1 MTLARVEAA
10 LPKKPDEAL
19 ELMLELWRKTFDP
32 ELGKL
37 IERLGAQLA
46 KPIEGLSTKKR
57 ERAESLAKLAAKTP
71 PAQRSAVLD
80 AFEIFAREATG
91 ALVWPSVEAWAEVKP
106 DPRVARMG
114 LRVLTTSTHQLTAK
128 LWRRLTN
135 CVEQHADLGVVEE
148 ARAYE
153 TLLTTKGGGW
163 GFSPERF
170 SNVLKKL
177 TAKRKCSE
185 PSDAAAIARLSKAI
199 GSAPSAPKKPSA
211 VDDSAMI
218 EAIVAAPND
227 DTPRLVYADWLTE
240 HQDPRGEFITLQ
252 IQRAAGGATKAS
264 RAREEA
270 ILADHRRSFLG
281 PLAKCVEMSGL
292 RFDRGFLARAK
303 FNAIIPVHP
312 LLRLIERA
320 DFGVCTV
327 TRGAKFDSLRALT
340 FVSNTLEHDEKLLK
354 GLLLTELSI
363 HTSAEVQATLDM
375 IAAIPSLSGLKHL
388 ALTGYRGQLS
398 GVSLAKLPATLESL
412 EISRSYVEATF
423 KRTPAGWD
431 IVVNFRTYTVGP
443 QTIAFL
449 SGDAFTKGVAQ
460 LTIEGPKLAREA
472 LEPLAARL
480 KAKLKLR

>member
-10 LPKKPDEAL
+10 LAKNREEAL
-19 ELMLELWRKTFDP
+19 EGMLELWRKTFDP

-46 KPIEGLSTKKR
+46 KPIEGLSTKKK
-57 ERAESLAKLAAKTP
+57 ERADALAKLAAKTP

-114 LRVLTTSTHQLTAK
+114 LRVLSNSTHQLTAK

-153 TLLTTKGGGW
+153 TLLTTRGGGW

-177 TAKRKCSE
+177 TAKRKCTE
-185 PSDAAAIARLSKAI
+185 PQDAAVLERMSKLI
-199 GSAPSAPKKPSA
+199 GAAPSAPKKVVA
-211 VDDSAMI
+211 DDSAMI

-240 HQDPRGEFITLQ
+240 HHDPRGEFITLQ
-252 IQRAAGGATKAS
+252 IQRAAGGGSKDTK
-264 RAREEA
+264 AREEA
-270 ILADHRRSFLG
+270 LLADHRKSFLG

-292 RFDRGFLARAK
+292 RFDRGFVARAK

-354 GLLLTELSI
+354 TLQLTELSI
-363 HTSAEVQATLDM
+363 QTSAEVQETLDM
-375 IAAIPSLSGLKHL
+375 IAAIPSMSGLKHL
-388 ALTGYRGQLS
+388 AVTGYRGQLS
-398 GVSLAKLPATLESL
+398 KVSLAKLPASLESL
-412 EISRSYVEATF
+412 EISRSYVESTF

-449 SGDAFTKGVAQ
+449 SGDAFTKGVAK
-460 LTIEGPKLAREA
+460 LAIEGPKLAREA

-480 KAKLKLR
+480 NAKLKLR